1 MKETP
6 FKGPLLQVLLSP
18 LIFDIVE
25 CEALLCNALRLS
37 EYILQTLSG
46 NLFNLFRGVTMHQ
59 LHQSNACEIC
69 LHLFVKLYNTGHQ
82 TGHLSHCAVSI
93 AELILV
99 CGFPS
104 TAGNNKQ
111 SPHVVFFTQITKL
124 HCNPPQ
130 HVFFIENCL

>member
-1 MKETP
+1 MHQFQAVEVT
-6 FKGPLLQVLLSP
+6 QVTESIP
-18 LIFDIVE
+18 WVR
-25 CEALLCNALRLS
+25 CA
-37 EYILQTLSG
+37 SG
-46 NLFNLFRGVTMHQ
+46 NVYTTR
-59 LHQSNACEIC
+59 CIPKCKYIC
-69 LHLFVKLYNTGHQ
+69 LYIHLFVKLYNTGHQ

-130 HVFFIENCL
+130 HVFF